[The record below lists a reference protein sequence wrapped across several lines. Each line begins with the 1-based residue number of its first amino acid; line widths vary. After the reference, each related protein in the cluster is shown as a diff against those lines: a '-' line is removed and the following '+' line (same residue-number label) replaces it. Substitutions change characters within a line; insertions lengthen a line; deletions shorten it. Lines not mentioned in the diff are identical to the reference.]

1 MGAPDHAP
9 APRAAG
15 AARPWRRLLALL
27 RDTARLRSGRPARV
41 APFWRNVA
49 TVFSGAVGA
58 QALPLLAAPLLTRMC
73 SPGELGAYSVW
84 LGIVAI
90 AAIGATLRMEAAMI
104 LDHEP
109 ERQRACFRVV
119 FYSATVTA
127 LVLTLLAAGA
137 RLAGVEAA
145 SRLSWTAL
153 LTLGIGT
160 WLTACMQTTLAY
172 ATSHNAFGKAARAKV
187 ATAAV
192 IVASQLALLHAGLG
206 GIGLVLGHLAGTAAG
221 YATARR
227 LLAPPAAPIGWRLDV
242 EQRAHLLRHQKFWRY
257 SLPSNLLNGAVSQL
271 PLFLIGMRH
280 GAVAAGLYALTQRVL
295 AAPVS
300 LVASSVLEVFKR
312 ESVREFEEHGNCSR
326 AYRHT
331 FKALALLGAG
341 PAVALLLFA
350 PQLFAWVFG
359 ERWRAAGELARLMAP
374 LFLLNF
380 IASPLSYV
388 FFVAGRQKA
397 DLWWQVTLFAM
408 TAAAFLA
415 PGSVAGNVLWYTLG
429 YSCLYLVYLHMS
441 WQCSRNAPA
450 AA

>member
-1 MGAPDHAP
+1 MQRLKQGLK
-9 APRAAG
+9 
-15 AARPWRRLLALL
+15 RRLGH
-27 RDTARLRSGRPARV
+27 T

-49 TVFSGAVGA
+49 TVLGGAVGA
-58 QALPLLAAPLLTRMC
+58 QVLPLLAAPLLTRMC
-73 SPGELGAYSVW
+73 TPAELGAYSVW

-109 ERQRACFRVV
+109 QRQRACFRVV
-119 FYSATVTA
+119 FYSTTLTA
-127 LVLTLLAAGA
+127 VLLTLLAAGV

-145 SRLSWTAL
+145 ARLSWTAL
-153 LTLGIGT
+153 LTLGLGT
-160 WLTACMQTTLAY
+160 WLTACMQTTLAF

-192 IVASQLALLHAGLG
+192 IVASQLALLQAGLG
-206 GIGLVLGHLAGTAAG
+206 GIGLVLGHLIGTAAG
-221 YATARR
+221 FATAR
-227 LLAPPAAPIGWRLDV
+227 LLLHPPAAPIGWRLDA

-280 GAVAAGLYALTQRVL
+280 GALAAGLYALTQRVL
-295 AAPVS
+295 SAPVS
-300 LVASSVLEVFKR
+300 LVAASVLEVFKR
-312 ESVREFEEHGNCSR
+312 ESVREFEEHGNCMR

-341 PAVALLLFA
+341 PSLVLLLFA
-350 PQLFAWVFG
+350 PLLFSWVFG
-359 ERWRAAGELARLMAP
+359 AIWRSAGELAQLMAP

-388 FFVAGRQKA
+388 FFVAGRQQA
-397 DLWWQVTLFAM
+397 DLWWQVALFAM
-408 TAAAFLA
+408 TLAAFLA
-415 PGSVAGNVLWYTLG
+415 PGSIRQNVLCYVVG
-429 YSCLYLVYLHMS
+429 YCCLYLVYLHMS
-441 WQCSRNAPA
+441 WQCSRNVLA

>member
-1 MGAPDHAP
+1 MQ
-9 APRAAG
+9 
-15 AARPWRRLLALL
+15 RL
-27 RDTARLRSGRPARV
+27 DKRLRKRLRERLGHS

-49 TVFSGAVGA
+49 TVLGGAVGA
-58 QALPLLAAPLLTRMC
+58 QMLPLLAAPLLTRMC
-73 SPGELGAYSVW
+73 TPGELGAYSVW
-84 LGIVAI
+84 LGVVAV

-119 FYSATVTA
+119 FYSTTVTA
-127 LVLTLLAAGA
+127 VLLTLLAAGA

-145 SRLSWTAL
+145 ARLSWTAL
-153 LTLGIGT
+153 LTLGAGT
-160 WLTACMQTTLAY
+160 WLTGCMQTTLAF

-187 ATAAV
+187 TTAAV
-192 IVASQLALLHAGLG
+192 IVASQLALLQAGLG

-221 YATARR
+221 FATAR
-227 LLAPPAAPIGWRLDV
+227 LLLRPPKAPIGWRLDTQ
-242 EQRAHLLRHQKFWRY
+242 QREHLVRHQKFWRY

-280 GAVAAGLYALTQRVL
+280 GALAAGLYALTQRVL
-295 AAPVS
+295 SAPVS
-300 LVASSVLEVFKR
+300 LVAASILEVFKR
-312 ESVREFEEHGNCSR
+312 ESVREFQEHGNCAR

-341 PAVALLLFA
+341 PSLVLLLFA
-350 PQLFAWVFG
+350 PHLFAWVFG
-359 ERWRAAGELARLMAP
+359 ANWRASGELAQLMAP

-388 FFVAGRQKA
+388 FFVAGRQQA
-397 DLWWQVTLFAM
+397 DLWWQVSLFAM
-408 TAAAFLA
+408 TLGAFLL
-415 PGSVAGNVLWYTLG
+415 PGSVAQNVLCYTIG
-429 YSCLYLVYLHMS
+429 YCILYLVYLHMS
-441 WQCSRNAPA
+441 WQCSRNVMA

>member
-1 MGAPDHAP
+1 MKTG
-9 APRAAG
+9 RA
-15 AARPWRRLLALL
+15 RLGRIRLSIM
-27 RDTARLRSGRPARV
+27 RLRSLQV

-49 TVFSGAVGA
+49 TVLGGAVGA
-58 QALPLLAAPLLTRMC
+58 QALPLLAAPILTRMC
-73 SPGELGAYSVW
+73 TPGELGAYSVW
-84 LGIVAI
+84 LGIVAV

-119 FYSATVTA
+119 FYSTTVTA
-127 LVLTLLAAGA
+127 LVITLLAVGA

-153 LTLGIGT
+153 LTIGLGA
-160 WLTACMQTTLAY
+160 WLTGCMQTTLAF

-187 ATAAV
+187 TTAAV
-192 IVASQLALLHAGLG
+192 IVVSQLALLQAGLG
-206 GIGLVLGHLAGTAAG
+206 GVGLVLGHLFGTIVG
-221 YATARR
+221 FATARM
-227 LLAPPAAPIGWRLDV
+227 LLHPPRAPIGWRLDA
-242 EQRAHLLRHQKFWRY
+242 EQREHLLRHQKFWRY

-280 GAVAAGLYALTQRVL
+280 GALAAGLYALTQRVL
-295 AAPVS
+295 SAPVS
-300 LVASSVLEVFKR
+300 LIAASILEVFKR
-312 ESVREFEEHGNCSR
+312 ESVREFQEHGNCAR

-331 FKALALLGAG
+331 FKALMLLGAG
-341 PAVALLLFA
+341 PALILLLFA
-350 PQLFAWVFG
+350 PYLFAWVFG
-359 ERWRAAGELARLMAP
+359 DNWRASGELAQLMAP

-380 IASPLSYV
+380 VASPLSYV

-397 DLWWQVTLFAM
+397 DLLWQVTLFAV
-408 TAAAFLA
+408 TLGAFLA
-415 PGSVAGNVLWYTLG
+415 PGSIAQNVLWYVIG

-441 WQCSRNAPA
+441 WQCSRNVLA